1 MRQHIIKC
9 GAKVGAVAFFILHSA
24 LFTSCGDRMDYNEYN
39 TYEKDWFEQNFQN
52 IGRFMTDIYNTMDFD
67 FGNYSSGAMLA
78 SATDESEYSIMG
90 NAIEDYYNG
99 SWSASNPKKTLW
111 ANMYKGIT
119 TANDVLLNFQGLK
132 FEELELNS
140 DYEQQMHRYEN
151 YQYEARLMRAYFY
164 FQLARQ
170 YGGVPI
176 VKEGMTTDEINSLGR
191 STVDEVLQ
199 FVISECEDIEDK
211 IISDYTNLGDYALGT
226 IENGRADRLSVL
238 ALKARAALYMASPLF
253 NESGDTER
261 WHTAATYYKQLL
273 AACDERG
280 KGLTTKYADLWS
292 TNNYTTAAI
301 TKEIIFGR
309 RYYTSNAGDH
319 LVESYN
325 YPVGIE
331 NGKGGNCP
339 TQNLVDAYNM
349 ADGTP
354 ITDPASGYDEQNPY
368 QNRDPRLAATIAV
381 NGDVWPT
388 YQTKALQ
395 TYFGGTNGEP
405 LTGATPTGYY
415 LKKLCHGEI
424 SLASNATTANNYHTY
439 VIFRMGGFWL
449 DYAEALFRYL
459 GSADATTTEFPVS
472 AREAASKTR
481 VRAGIPELPTG
492 LSNTD
497 FWTRYK
503 QERMV
508 ELCFEGYR
516 FWDVRRWKEAPQYF
530 TSITE
535 MKITRA
541 DDGTLTYTRQQQSR
555 QWDDKMYFYPIPQT
569 ERMKNPN
576 LTQNSGW

>member
-1 MRQHIIKC
+1 MKRLATLAILMLLMAATTASAASLLPSNS
-9 GAKVGAVAFFILHSA
+9 GRAAVALPGQSQKGVFISWRL
-24 LFTSCGDRMDYNEYN
+24 LP
-39 TYEKDWFEQNFQN
+39 
-52 IGRFMTDIYNTMDFD
+52 TDGHQTTFD
-67 FGNYSSGAMLA
+67 VVR
-78 SATDESEYSIMG
+78 D
-90 NAIEDYYNG
+90 
-99 SWSASNPKKTLW
+99 
-111 ANMYKGIT
+111 GIVI
-119 TANDVLLNFQGLK
+119 AKGLK
-132 FEELELNS
+132 NATSLQDN
-140 DYEQQMHRYEN
+140 
-151 YQYEARLMRAYFY
+151 
-164 FQLARQ
+164 
-170 YGGVPI
+170 GG
-176 VKEGMTTDEINSLGR
+176 
-191 STVDEVLQ
+191 
-199 FVISECEDIEDK
+199 
-211 IISDYTNLGDYALGT
+211 
-226 IENGRADRLSVL
+226 
-238 ALKARAALYMASPLF
+238 SPLF